1 MTAPDTPDS
10 PDQNSSVPTDS
21 VRVFISGF
29 VQGVSFRRWVEGE
42 ALDRD
47 INGWVRNLRDG
58 RVEALFHG
66 DARAVSDLVRA
77 CRHGPAL
84 ARVDSVH
91 SEPAAYDG
99 LPGFRIVDSE

>member
-1 MTAPDTPDS
+1 MTTAPDTPDNTQ
-10 PDQNSSVPTDS
+10 PPQVPTDT

-29 VQGVSFRRWVEGE
+29 VQGVNFRRWVEDE
-42 ALDRD
+42 ALSRD

-77 CRHGPAL
+77 CRHGPTL
-84 ARVDSVH
+84 ARVDGVH
-91 SEPAAYDG
+91 SEPAVYDG
-99 LPGFRIVDSE
+99 LEGFRIADSE